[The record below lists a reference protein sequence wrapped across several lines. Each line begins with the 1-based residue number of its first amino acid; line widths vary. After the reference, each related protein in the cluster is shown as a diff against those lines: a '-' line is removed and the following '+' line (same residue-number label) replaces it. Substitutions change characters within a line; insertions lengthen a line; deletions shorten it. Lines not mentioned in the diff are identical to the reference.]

1 MGGRRRRKLS
11 GDPLARYC
19 QCGHTRAMHGK
30 HACTAC
36 DCPLYR
42 GPRAIP
48 WTRILGF
55 NLAQVAQPW
64 SSVLGW
70 NFRNVGSMLANIREG
85 DPMTR
90 PPRHLLV
97 FSDA

>member
-1 MGGRRRRKLS
+1 MGGRKRRKLD

-30 HACTAC
+30 HACCVC

-42 GPRAIP
+42 GARAIH

-55 NLAQVAQPW
+55 NFAQAAHPW
-64 SSVLGW
+64 WWVLGI
-70 NFRNVGSMLANIREG
+70 NLRAVGYATHSANLVAASARSAGSQPVIR
-85 DPMTR
+85 
-90 PPRHLLV
+90 
-97 FSDA
+97 